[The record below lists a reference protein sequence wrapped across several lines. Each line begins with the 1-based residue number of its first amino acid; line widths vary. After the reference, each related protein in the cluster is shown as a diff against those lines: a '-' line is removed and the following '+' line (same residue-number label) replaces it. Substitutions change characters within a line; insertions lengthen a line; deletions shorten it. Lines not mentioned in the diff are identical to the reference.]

1 MKKFAIYGL
10 AAFAVLG
17 FTACDDYEEPN
28 PQPQTNPQSTVL
40 NAADI
45 KVENGL
51 TDGGEYSLEQ
61 LSNDG
66 QDIVVAV
73 VSNTLLPEG
82 YTLQPVLEISAN
94 DFATSAVVTASAEA
108 VEDSEGTYSVLVN
121 PDDLQ
126 GVFYDKISKSSKAK
140 EISVRFMLN
149 TVYDKQVAT
158 VGGPDNYYGPF
169 TMTVLPFPAGMVI
182 EENYYLLGTLNDWSV
197 ANAVKMQHTGKD
209 PYDDPVFALY
219 VETTSDWWWK
229 IVPESTVAVG
239 NWTDEDYSQFGVA
252 ENGDSSLSGMLVAKT
267 SEVPDPGAGDIK
279 TAGAYVLVINMEEST
294 YEFVPAA
301 DYLYTPGNSNGWSHE
316 ACQLLATNDHINFF
330 GYAYL
335 NGEYKFT
342 NTPDWNGTNYGS
354 TGVEGQL
361 STDGGAGNLSVAEG
375 LYWANV
381 DVARLTYTLT
391 AINTIGVIGD
401 ATPAGWDASTPLTP
415 SADFLKWTGTVRFN
429 ATGEYKF
436 RANDDWGINLGGNE
450 FDLVQDGANI
460 ATPGEGEFEIVL
472 DLSSV
477 PYTATLTAK

>member
-10 AAFAVLG
+10 AAFAALG

-40 NAADI
+40 NAADV
-45 KVENGL
+45 KVENAL
-51 TDGGEYSLEQ
+51 TEGGEYSLEQ
-61 LSNDG
+61 LSNEG
-66 QDIVVAV
+66 KNIVVAV

-94 DFATSAVVTASAEA
+94 DFSTSAVVPASAEA
-108 VEDSEGTYSVLVN
+108 VEDAEGTYNVLVN

-126 GVFYDKISKSSKAK
+126 GVFYNKISKSSKAK
-140 EISVRFMLN
+140 EISVRFLLN

-158 VGGPDNYYGPF
+158 VGGLDNIYGPF
-169 TMTVLPFPAGMVI
+169 NMTVLPFPAGMVI
-182 EENYYLLGTLNDWSV
+182 EQNYYVLGTINNWGV
-197 ANAVKMQHTGKD
+197 ADAVKMQHSGKD
-209 PYDDPVFALY
+209 LYDDPVFALY

-229 IVPESTVAVG
+229 IVPESTVAAG
-239 NWTDEDYSQFGVA
+239 DWTDEDYSQFGVA
-252 ENGDSSLSGMLVAKT
+252 ENGDSAMAGLLVGKNEAT
-267 SEVPDPGAGDIK
+267 PEPGAGNIK
-279 TAGAYVLVINMEEST
+279 EAGAYVLVINMEESS
-294 YEFVPAA
+294 YEFIPAA
-301 DYLYTPGNSNGWSHE
+301 DYLYTPGNSNGWNHG
-316 ACQLLATNDHINFF
+316 ACQVLATEDHINFF
-330 GYAYL
+330 GYASL

-342 NTPDWNGTNYGS
+342 STPGWDGINYGS

-361 STDGGAGNLSVAEG
+361 TNDGGAGNLNAAEG

-381 DVARLTYTLT
+381 DVVRLNYSLT
-391 AINTIGVIGD
+391 PITTIGVIGD

-415 SADFLKWTGTVRFN
+415 SADFLQWTGTVKFN

-436 RANDDWGINLGGNE
+436 RANDGWDINLGGNE
-450 FDLVQDGANI
+450 FELVQNGSNM
-460 ATPGEGEFEIVL
+460 ATPGAGEFEIVL